1 MKTRRIV
8 AIVLIFALAFAA
20 FANGTTEKTEPAAT
34 TAASEAKGK
43 YSDRHLGLCWCS
55 LGIEFYA
62 NLADMIKG
70 QAEAEGCKVTVTDAN
85 WDVSTQITQLENL
98 ATMGCTDVIIIAID
112 QDALRDTLKSIRK
125 NYGVNVHSFAFDF
138 GGDTDCYDSVSV
150 ADQYKIGQAQAD
162 AAKAW
167 VNRRY
172 PDAKPDGS
180 IKVAMVTLPTST
192 DDNLRDSG
200 CRDGIN
206 ADPRMT
212 LVEEVQVFEQDY
224 ATAQNALDSIL
235 LKHPDINIV
244 VFHFATMAEGAD
256 ERAMALTTIDREN
269 FAIISGDNNQ
279 TLLDRIKA
287 SRTGGSLVR
296 GSGAYDVNGVTKLF
310 GITMGEYNDEIGPDK
325 RFVFATFPITI
336 DNVDEFTANI

>member
-1 MKTRRIV
+1 M
-8 AIVLIFALAFAA
+8 
-20 FANGTTEKTEPAAT
+20 
-34 TAASEAKGK
+34 S
-43 YSDRHLGLCWCS
+43 
-55 LGIEFYA
+55 
-62 NLADMIKG
+62 
-70 QAEAEGCKVTVTDAN
+70 
-85 WDVSTQITQLENL
+85 
-98 ATMGCTDVIIIAID
+98 
-112 QDALRDTLKSIRK
+112 
-125 NYGVNVHSFAFDF
+125 
-138 GGDTDCYDSVSV
+138 
-150 ADQYKIGQAQAD
+150 
-162 AAKAW
+162 
-167 VNRRY
+167 
-172 PDAKPDGS
+172 
-180 IKVAMVTLPTST
+180 
-192 DDNLRDSG
+192 
-200 CRDGIN
+200 
-206 ADPRMT
+206 